1 MLKHRVIPALLLERG
16 GLVKTRKFCDPKYV
30 GDPINAI
37 KIFNEKEV
45 DELLLLDIGASR
57 EGREPEYELLRD
69 VATEC
74 FMPLCYGGGI
84 SRLEHA
90 ERLFRLGV
98 EKVCL
103 QTATRNDLSLVE
115 QIAGRYGSQAVA
127 GSVDVKID
135 WKGAHQL
142 YWAADRTTDND
153 LKGHLDR
160 LQSAGV
166 GEIVLNSVDRDG
178 MMSGMDL
185 KLIHR
190 VATDL
195 KVPLVALGGVG
206 ELDHIRQAVVAGAS
220 AVAAG
225 SFFVFHGKHRAVLI
239 TYPAY
244 GELEGLLST

>member
-1 MLKHRVIPALLLERG
+1 MLKHRVIPALLLHRD
-16 GLVKTRKFCDPKYV
+16 GLVKTRKFADPTYV
-30 GDPINAI
+30 GDPLNAI

-45 DELLLLDIGASR
+45 DELLLLDISATR
-57 EGREPEYELLRD
+57 EGHGPDFDLIAD
-69 VATEC
+69 FATEC
-74 FMPLCYGGGI
+74 FMPFGYGGGV
-84 SRLEHA
+84 STLEHA

-103 QTATRNDLSLVE
+103 QTATRRHLGLVE
-115 QIAGRYGSQAVA
+115 QIAGRYGSQAVV
-127 GSVDVKID
+127 GSVDVKAD
-135 WKGAHQL
+135 WKGTPQL
-142 YWAADRTTDND
+142 YWAADRTTDAD

-185 KLIHR
+185 KLIRR
-190 VATDL
+190 VASDL

-206 ELDHIRQAVVAGAS
+206 ELDHIREAIDAGAS

-225 SFFVFHGKHRAVLI
+225 SFFVFHGKRRAVLI

-244 GELEGLLST
+244 GALEDLLST

>member
-1 MLKHRVIPALLLERG
+1 MLKHRVIPALLLHRD
-16 GLVKTRKFCDPKYV
+16 GLVKTRKFADPTYV
-30 GDPINAI
+30 GDPLNAI

-45 DELLLLDIGASR
+45 DELLLLDISATR
-57 EGREPEYELLRD
+57 EGRGPDFDLIAD
-69 VATEC
+69 FATEC
-74 FMPLCYGGGI
+74 FMPFGYGGGV
-84 SRLEHA
+84 STLEHA

-103 QTATRNDLSLVE
+103 QTATRQDLGLVE
-115 QIAGRYGSQAVA
+115 QIASRYGSQAVV
-127 GSVDVKID
+127 GSVDVKTD
-135 WKGAHQL
+135 WKGTPQL
-142 YWAADRTTDND
+142 YWAADRTTDGD

-185 KLIHR
+185 KLIRR
-190 VATDL
+190 VANDL

-206 ELDHIRQAVVAGAS
+206 ELDHIRQAIDAGAS

-244 GELEGLLST
+244 GALEALLST